1 MCTGREKYMNKL
13 KKGPAS
19 RTKKGTSVAMTTF
32 DRIS

>member
-1 MCTGREKYMNKL
+1 MCTSREKYINKL
-13 KKGPAS
+13 KKASAS